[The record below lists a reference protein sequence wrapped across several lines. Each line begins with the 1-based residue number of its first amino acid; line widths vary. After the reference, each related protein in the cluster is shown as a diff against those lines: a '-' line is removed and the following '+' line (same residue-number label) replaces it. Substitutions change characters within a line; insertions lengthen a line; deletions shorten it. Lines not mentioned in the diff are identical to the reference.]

1 MTIFRCYPKGPFLN
15 NALLICFLLF
25 LVSSISIQA
34 QTLPRFDGDTLYTAS
49 GFKIFKGQLLHFT
62 EGTGKNGHFR
72 FVKFKGSDNPKKLTN
87 RTIEVRKIS
96 DYYISGLDNAYIRIK
111 GAYTKKNGSIKI
123 VRFKMLFEKAIQGFM
138 GSTPELKIPD
148 EFIKAPKPSV
158 INEITRLHQLLE
170 SGAITQQE
178 FDLLKK
184 KLITE

>member
-1 MTIFRCYPKGPFLN
+1 MTIFRFYPNGPFRS
-15 NALLICFLLF
+15 NALLICFLFF

-34 QTLPRFDGDTLYTAS
+34 QTLPRFNGDTLYTAS
-49 GFKIFKGQLLHFT
+49 GFKIFKGQLLNFA
-62 EGTGKNGHFR
+62 EGTGQNGHFR
-72 FVKFKGSDNPKKLTN
+72 FVKIKGGDNPKKLTN

-111 GAYTKKNGSIKI
+111 GAYPKKNGSIKI
-123 VRFKMLFEKAIQGFM
+123 IRFKMLFEKAIQGFM
-138 GSTPELKIPD
+138 GSTPELKIPN
-148 EFIKAPKPSV
+148 EFVKDQKPSAV
-158 INEITRLHQLLE
+158 NEITRLHQLLE